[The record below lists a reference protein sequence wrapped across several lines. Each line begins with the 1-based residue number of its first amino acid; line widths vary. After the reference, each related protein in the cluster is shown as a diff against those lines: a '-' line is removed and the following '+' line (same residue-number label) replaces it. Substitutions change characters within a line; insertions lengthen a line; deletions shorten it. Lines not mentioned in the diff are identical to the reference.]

1 GCEAALNPAI
11 AVYLKKRGGL
21 FGAASQPSAGQARSP
36 RGSSSVSES
45 CVDTYGYRR
54 QACSRIDS
62 NPVQKQRHP
71 LNRGF
76 P

>member
-1 GCEAALNPAI
+1 ALGCEAALNPAI

-21 FGAASQPSAGQARSP
+21 FGAASQPSAGDAAFRQARSP

-54 QACSRIDS
+54 QASSHI
-62 NPVQKQRHP
+62 
-71 LNRGF
+71 
-76 P
+76 